1 MTKTKTNKTNSTLT
15 SNRVP
20 NTRNPGNVGITTR
33 NRGPV
38 IRATRNGMVVRNQEL
53 YTTLNGMS
61 TAQYVAGAGINPS
74 DSSIMPWLSNIAK
87 VHSLYR
93 WKKLRVLYQSN
104 CATTMNGDV
113 VIGLFYDRADIDAFM
128 STTTPG
134 DRRTQL
140 TQTVGASVGPVYGSN
155 IYSNS
160 NGSTAD
166 IMVEADVVRLHSR
179 VPWLVCEQASIA
191 LENQS
196 VGVYYGAVVGNNGY
210 ANNVP
215 VGRLWFD
222 YEVEF
227 IHPTPNFLPP
237 PPPLEVGGRRSVII
251 MPDPTPFPPLPPPP
265 APPKPPKPDET
276 IDVNDDQGS

>member
-1 MTKTKTNKTNSTLT
+1 
-15 SNRVP
+15 
-20 NTRNPGNVGITTR
+20 
-33 NRGPV
+33 
-38 IRATRNGMVVRNQEL
+38 MVVRNQEL
-53 YTTLNGMS
+53 YTTLNGMT
-61 TAQYVAGAGINPS
+61 TAQYLAGAGINPS
-74 DSSIMPWLSNIAK
+74 DDTIFPWLSNIAK

-113 VIGLFYDRADIDAFM
+113 MLGLFYDRADLNAFM
-128 STTTPG
+128 STSTPG

-140 TQTVGASVGPVYGSN
+140 SQTVGASVGPVYGSN
-155 IYSNS
+155 IYSTQS
-160 NGSTAD
+160 GSSAD
-166 IMVEADVVRLHSR
+166 IMVEADIARLHSR
-179 VPWLVCEQASIA
+179 VPWLICEQASVA

-237 PPPLEVGGRRSVII
+237 VIPFGAAESRAVVI

-265 APPKPPKPDET
+265 KPPVPTPPRPPKPDEPPGA
-276 IDVNDDQGS
+276 DADS